1 MANIKQIIILF
12 GGSSSEREVSIKS
25 GEGIFQACQ
34 DLGYDAKLVDLNN
47 ISDLDFLR
55 EFDIVFIALHGFE
68 GESGTL
74 QKDLDE
80 MGYFEAFQNSED
92 VKTSEYSD
100 WVEKKI
106 LTEGQERLVENT
118 LGLVGEAGEVA
129 EKIKK
134 LIRDSNRFTNKEIMK
149 ELGDVVFYATALANI
164 YGKGLQEVLELN
176 IAKLDD
182 RQKRGKLKGSGDNR

>member
-1 MANIKQIIILF
+1 MI
-12 GGSSSEREVSIKS
+12 S
-25 GEGIFQACQ
+25 G
-34 DLGYDAKLVDLNN
+34 D
-47 ISDLDFLR
+47 
-55 EFDIVFIALHGFE
+55 
-68 GESGTL
+68 
-74 QKDLDE
+74 DLDE
-80 MGYFEAFQNSED
+80 FGYFENFDSDEVDWAD
-92 VKTSEYSD
+92 LYSA

-106 LTEGQERLVENT
+106 MTEGQARLVENT

-134 LIRDSNRFTNKEIMK
+134 LIRDSSRFQNEEIMK

-182 RQKRGKLKGSGDNR
+182 RQRRGKLKGSGDNR

>member
-1 MANIKQIIILF
+1 MI
-12 GGSSSEREVSIKS
+12 S
-25 GEGIFQACQ
+25 G
-34 DLGYDAKLVDLNN
+34 D
-47 ISDLDFLR
+47 
-55 EFDIVFIALHGFE
+55 
-68 GESGTL
+68 
-74 QKDLDE
+74 DLDE
-80 MGYFEAFQNSED
+80 FGYFENFDSDEVDWAD
-92 VKTSEYSD
+92 LYSA

-106 LTEGQERLVENT
+106 MTEGQARLIENT

-134 LIRDSNRFTNKEIMK
+134 LIRDSSRFQNEEIMK

>member
-1 MANIKQIIILF
+1 MISGDDLENF
-12 GGSSSEREVSIKS
+12 GYYENFQTSDEVDW
-25 GEGIFQACQ
+25 A
-34 DLGYDAKLVDLNN
+34 DL
-47 ISDLDFLR
+47 
-55 EFDIVFIALHGFE
+55 
-68 GESGTL
+68 
-74 QKDLDE
+74 
-80 MGYFEAFQNSED
+80 
-92 VKTSEYSD
+92 YSA

-106 LTEGQERLVENT
+106 MTEGQARLVENT

-134 LIRDSNRFTNKEIMK
+134 LIRDSSRFQNEEIMK

-182 RQKRGKLKGSGDNR
+182 RQRRGKLKGSGDNR

>member
-1 MANIKQIIILF
+1 MI
-12 GGSSSEREVSIKS
+12 S
-25 GEGIFQACQ
+25 G
-34 DLGYDAKLVDLNN
+34 D
-47 ISDLDFLR
+47 DLDKF
-55 EFDIVFIALHGFE
+55 
-68 GESGTL
+68 
-74 QKDLDE
+74 
-80 MGYFEAFQNSED
+80 GYFDNFDSDEVD
-92 VKTSEYSD
+92 WTDLYSK

-106 LTEGQERLVENT
+106 LTKGQDRLVENT

-134 LIRDSNRFTNKEIMK
+134 LIRDSNRFKNEEIMK
-149 ELGDVVFYATALANI
+149 ELGDVVFYVTALANI